1 MLVPGPQVSPLPV
14 VECPGELLQELIQGL
29 QRPIT
34 PVIPALRKL
43 WQEGCGKF
51 QASPSYSVKR
61 DQKKKLP
68 GLALPLFGQSSAAQK
83 PGGVAHSCSPSL
95 GKQRQK
101 AGVQGHPWL

>member
-1 MLVPGPQVSPLPV
+1 MAWERTPVLGSGANSRRDGQMLVPGPQVSPLPV

-51 QASPSYSVKR
+51 QASPSYSVK
-61 DQKKKLP
+61 
-68 GLALPLFGQSSAAQK
+68 
-83 PGGVAHSCSPSL
+83 
-95 GKQRQK
+95 
-101 AGVQGHPWL
+101 